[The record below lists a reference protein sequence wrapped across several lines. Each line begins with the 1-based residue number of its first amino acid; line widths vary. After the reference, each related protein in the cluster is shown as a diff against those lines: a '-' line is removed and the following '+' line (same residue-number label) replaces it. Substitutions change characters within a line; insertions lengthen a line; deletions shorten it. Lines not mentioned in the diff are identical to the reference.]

1 MDIETRIESLEDDIR
16 RQKDDLIRQ
25 EKKLLFHKRL
35 WMGAACLLAGA
46 IAIGATRPI
55 PKGIVAESFMVVDPS
70 GKPRSTWGTGK
81 DGEVVF
87 AMLDGGKPRLAI
99 FVRKKDVGM
108 AVSDPGG
115 KGRLSAGMLK
125 GEPHFSLFD
134 KNGKP
139 QVFINAI
146 DRDGSPS
153 IAVLDSS
160 NQVRASMGFTEGT
173 SPAVILKD
181 RNGKIRSL
189 NGLTDEDE
197 PNMAL
202 LDKDGYLLWVAPP
215 RAKKK

>member
-1 MDIETRIESLEDDIR
+1 MDIETRLESLENDIR
-16 RQKDDLIRQ
+16 RQKDDLH
-25 EKKLLFHKRL
+25 LHKRL
-35 WMGAACLLAGA
+35 WMGAACLLAEA
-46 IAIGATRPI
+46 IVLGATRPA
-55 PKGIVAESFMVVDPS
+55 PKVIVAEEIVAERFIVKDAS
-70 GKPRSTWGTGK
+70 GKPRSTWLVGK
-81 DGEVVF
+81 DGEVLLG
-87 AMLDGGKPRLAI
+87 MLDGGKPRLAI

-108 AVSDPGG
+108 FVSDPGG